1 VPPESEEGAVAAT
14 RTPPMIEQ
22 QRAEGFLAL
31 GFNATQASLL
41 AATRHEG
48 RYVEAGEV
56 QRMLDAGC
64 PHDVA
69 LRILL

>member
-1 VPPESEEGAVAAT
+1 VAAT

-22 QRAEGFLAL
+22 QRAESFVAL
-31 GFNATQASLL
+31 GFNHTQASLL
-41 AATRHEG
+41 AATRNEG

-56 QRMLDAGC
+56 QRMLAAGC
-64 PHDVA
+64 SHDCA

>member
-1 VPPESEEGAVAAT
+1 MAAT

-22 QRAEGFLAL
+22 QRAESFVEL
-31 GFNATQASLL
+31 GFNTTQASLL
-41 AATRHEG
+41 AATRTEG